1 MDPLAPDA
9 PAVGCCRVWAAPP
22 GFSTDGS
29 STLAAGGSI
38 AWLTAALLSGM
49 RLEAHLLLALA
60 IGTRMAVLVTA
71 MILTGRAAPTNDVP
85 GPRRARDFAVCPH
98 REHARVRAV

>member
-1 MDPLAPDA
+1 MRPL
-9 PAVGCCRVWAAPP
+9 WAAAACGPHRP
-22 GFSTDGS
+22 FLHRWLV
-29 STLAAGGSI
+29 TLAAGGSI

-49 RLEAHLLLALA
+49 RLEAHPLLALA

-85 GPRRARDFAVCPH
+85 GPRRARGFAVCPH